1 MSTVIPFLSGPSE
14 DIPVLISGAGPT
26 GLLTALL
33 LTKMNIPC
41 RIIER
46 ELCFSPLSKSVWTH
60 SRTQEILHLIDPELL
75 QQCMEQG
82 ELLPKY
88 RHYFGGKMVLE
99 ARLLPKNESF
109 FEMHLQL
116 SQERTVRILEKGLE
130 KASGGKMGIERGW
143 ELMDT
148 KVVHASDMHAS
159 REDTVENKK
168 HNNEDGFMSSTSW
181 VETILRRT
189 LTGTNH
195 RTGES
200 KLLDA
205 VELSEEEEGKQYE
218 YKVIKSQYLVGADG
232 GRSVVRHKINM
243 PFPGITR
250 DYECMVFDGTVDTDI
265 LIDGA
270 CVSYFDGNGICVL
283 PMGEKNRVQLMINT
297 FNTLTTEQFK
307 ALRSE
312 TLTVETF
319 QPILDAH
326 VYPRRMKILTVNWL
340 TYYRVHERNAKE
352 YVFQDRIILAG
363 DAAHIHSPAAGQGL
377 NLDSYN
383 EERPKM
389 AETVIKLTATSF
401 NEEFC
406 LDTKLK
412 RAILRFII
420 AIYPIIEPL
429 IARKMA
435 PKSMIYLRYH
445 LNSLNKEHPTQK
457 ASQSGPGAA
466 GQRAG
471 DGFLIPFGHNL
482 AGSNESTNFKS
493 GQDGGSDHSDV
504 NGFVVPATKDQNMIR
519 LHDLMAGHPAAFQ
532 VLVFT
537 DDLWKHQASAA
548 TALSQTMEHYLAH
561 WRSQWRSPA
570 TSAASLP
577 SPNGSTTDEVVKH
590 PSRHHLFM
598 VHTFTTLSGPTL
610 ALGKN
615 ALSNKMVGEGMAYT
629 DVDGVLHRRY
639 EVGKKTKWF
648 MAPKADAESDGAIV
662 VVRPDSYISFRVR
675 GAVQKPSA
683 LTEIKLQHLKRQ
695 LIKGAYTEELNAII
709 ELGKKMQII
718 GEHGM
723 QLLDHIDL
731 PLPPGAVADGRK
743 TEDILQAARI
753 ALENWDQLVMVDP
766 QSVVVHP
773 PPPPPPARSTS
784 EVSQASVEEIQTL
797 AVKES
802 RTATAST
809 DSASEPEDS
818 DSDVEFVQAPTS
830 PLKAKPSVAL
840 STDQKTGS
848 SLDSLQVN
856 NAEFASTLAPK
867 LTLTPNK
874 NSKVTQSGPTLP
886 PRTSDW
892 ASEAA
897 EALAS
902 VQIKKSE
909 TKKNEPLPTKKL
921 EALPL
926 KIEDTTESEA
936 ETLRRLEELEIKHAL
951 ELSLAEAAPPT
962 PAAED
967 EELRL
972 TAEEPRFVMGD
983 VVPKRSTKVIK
994 RQARAPETTDG
1005 DTPAIS
1011 KQASSRVARGGTKI
1025 NTDLAA
1031 SASASEAESE
1041 DLETPKASKAP
1052 RVLRGPQATDPDA
1065 TRVSQQG
1072 PRPWVEEDAESVEST
1087 TESEDIHEDIHEELS
1102 GEAVIP
1108 ETLGDEGEAKSSN
1121 EVDIPETWDQSQKSL
1136 LRVWDK
1142 SRSFGPRFLD

>member
-1 MSTVIPFLSGPSE
+1 MDLLGLQSHLQDSARRAAGSFLSP
-14 DIPVLISGAGPT
+14 
-26 GLLTALL
+26 LTNA
-33 LTKMNIPC
+33 IGEQ
-41 RIIER
+41 RR
-46 ELCFSPLSKSVWTH
+46 
-60 SRTQEILHLIDPELL
+60 LIDSLAVVS
-75 QQCMEQG
+75 
-82 ELLPKY
+82 K
-88 RHYFGGKMVLE
+88 
-99 ARLLPKNESF
+99 
-109 FEMHLQL
+109 
-116 SQERTVRILEKGLE
+116 VRVEECKH
-130 KASGGKMGIERGW
+130 M
-143 ELMDT
+143 MD
-148 KVVHASDMHAS
+148 
-159 REDTVENKK
+159 
-168 HNNEDGFMSSTSW
+168 W
-181 VETILRRT
+181 
-189 LTGTNH
+189 
-195 RTGES
+195 S
-200 KLLDA
+200 K
-205 VELSEEEEGKQYE
+205 
-218 YKVIKSQYLVGADG
+218 
-232 GRSVVRHKINM
+232 
-243 PFPGITR
+243 
-250 DYECMVFDGTVDTDI
+250 
-265 LIDGA
+265 
-270 CVSYFDGNGICVL
+270 
-283 PMGEKNRVQLMINT
+283 
-297 FNTLTTEQFK
+297 
-307 ALRSE
+307 
-312 TLTVETF
+312 
-319 QPILDAH
+319 
-326 VYPRRMKILTVNWL
+326 
-340 TYYRVHERNAKE
+340 
-352 YVFQDRIILAG
+352 
-363 DAAHIHSPAAGQGL
+363 
-377 NLDSYN
+377 
-383 EERPKM
+383 
-389 AETVIKLTATSF
+389 
-401 NEEFC
+401 
-406 LDTKLK
+406 
-412 RAILRFII
+412 
-420 AIYPIIEPL
+420 
-429 IARKMA
+429 
-435 PKSMIYLRYH
+435 
-445 LNSLNKEHPTQK
+445 TQ
-457 ASQSGPGAA
+457 
-466 GQRAG
+466 
-471 DGFLIPFGHNL
+471 
-482 AGSNESTNFKS
+482 
-493 GQDGGSDHSDV
+493 
-504 NGFVVPATKDQNMIR
+504 
-519 LHDLMAGHPAAFQ
+519 
-532 VLVFT
+532 T
-537 DDLWKHQASAA
+537 DDL
-548 TALSQTMEHYLAH
+548 
-561 WRSQWRSPA
+561 
-570 TSAASLP
+570 
-577 SPNGSTTDEVVKH
+577 G
-590 PSRHHLFM
+590 
-598 VHTFTTLSGPTL
+598 
-610 ALGKN
+610 
-615 ALSNKMVGEGMAYT
+615 
-629 DVDGVLHRRY
+629 DVLLKLNLLIRKISDY
-639 EVGKKTKWF
+639 EIRFGTQY
-648 MAPKADAESDGAIV
+648 E
-662 VVRPDSYISFRVR
+662 SFREKIKYLR
-675 GAVQKPSA
+675 TKDDSLCEMGRRQSDLQQKILEASKSRLRTAKAKLLQTELDQIQKESA
-683 LTEIKLQHLKRQ
+683 PTETKLQHLKRQ

-773 PPPPPPARSTS
+773 PPPPPPARSMS

-848 SLDSLQVN
+848 SPDSLQVH

-972 TAEEPRFVMGD
+972 TAEELRFVMGD

-1011 KQASSRVARGGTKI
+1011 KQASSRVARAGTKI

-1108 ETLGDEGEAKSSN
+1108 ETLGDQGEAKSSK
-1121 EVDIPETWDQSQKSL
+1121 EVDIPETMGPEPEKPLESMGQEPERPLESMGGEAEQPLESMGNDQAEEESIPFVPMPQVPSLDAIRQQKIAMKQQQQLQQQQQMAYTASPEPQHQSVQSSPQPMHQHTHPSPQPSIASL
-1136 LRVWDK
+1136 PTPKTAYAQISSYQSPIPYQPSTAYVPQASKQKNRLSGSHTPPQQGNASPGSSPSPQHQQQHHHASGTYNAQYIQQQQQYLRQQQQQLNDFYYQPHEQEYNQQQYQLYQQQLREQRQREGSVSSVSSSGSSASLAPLGWNI
-1142 SRSFGPRFLD
+1142 PRVNQQQPNPYQQQYEQQYQQQQYQQYQQQQQQQQQQYHQQQQQQQQYHQQQQQQQHERPGSAAGSIYEDHQSTSSGAPSPSPSHISLVPDNSSSAAATPVMASVAPLTPQGKTPAANKKPVTSPHAPSPDDYKVEVK